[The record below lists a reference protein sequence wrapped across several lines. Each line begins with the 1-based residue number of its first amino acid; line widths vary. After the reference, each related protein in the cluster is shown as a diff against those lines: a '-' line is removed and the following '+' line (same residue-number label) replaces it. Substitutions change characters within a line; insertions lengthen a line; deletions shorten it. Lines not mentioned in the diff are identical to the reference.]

1 MENYWHLSCGR
12 SWKGVQK
19 PTVSS
24 HNGHPERSPVLN
36 LGGKT
41 TPSVLF
47 CFLATL
53 PHFPFFSCF
62 TSSLFFTSS
71 PYVLSPMPI
80 GFPTSSENSSS
91 LNSSISSCLCCLS
104 ESFCSKFNASAC
116 DGVLSCCFSP
126 YLSILC
132 FFFFSLAL
140 LSWPLWV
147 PLSLYSHTFPRLYL
161 FVSLCPTQ
169 LPVSTLSPSLFF
181 FTSLSLSYLL
191 SVYMRFSHTCWSKS
205 SFSSKLIVSVSFVI
219 KYLNG
224 SFSTLTPYVGHYFLP
239 FSLLCLLKN
248 WAFFGVMSL

>member
-71 PYVLSPMPI
+71 PYFLSPMPI

-91 LNSSISSCLCCLS
+91 LTSSISSCLCCLS

-132 FFFFSLAL
+132 FFFSLAL

-147 PLSLYSHTFPRLYL
+147 PLLLYSHTFPRLYL

-169 LPVSTLSPSLFF
+169 LPVSTLSPSLSSSLRLYLSPTFCLSIWDSLTLVEVNQAF
-181 FTSLSLSYLL
+181 HLSWLFRFPLWLSISMAPLVPLLLMLVIISSLSAY
-191 SVYMRFSHTCWSKS
+191 
-205 SFSSKLIVSVSFVI
+205 FV
-219 KYLNG
+219 
-224 SFSTLTPYVGHYFLP
+224 F
-239 FSLLCLLKN
+239 
-248 WAFFGVMSL
+248 